1 MNKNVVDKNSPE
13 YLHKKVAGARSS
25 LLMVMIFTVVN
36 LVMLLLESGSYF
48 LFSASVPYYLT
59 AFGMGMDYAAGY
71 GGVGPFATV
80 GLVISA
86 VVLVWYLLCWLL
98 SKKRPGWLVVALVSF
113 VLDTLALLGF
123 SMAFEMM
130 VDNIMDFVFHVW
142 VVVELIQAVSANGKL
157 KKLPNQAPAF
167 VPEEGMDPWNK
178 PEANKGPEF

>member
-1 MNKNVVDKNSPE
+1 MNKTVVDKNSPE

-25 LLMVMIFTVVN
+25 LLLVLIFTVVN
-36 LVMLLLESGSYF
+36 LVMLLLDSGTYF

-59 AFGMGMDYAAGY
+59 AFGMGMDYGTGY
-71 GGVGPFATV
+71 SGIGPFATV

-123 SMAFEMM
+123 SLAFEMM
-130 VDNIMDFVFHVW
+130 ADNIMDFVFHAW
-142 VVVELIQAVSANGKL
+142 VIAGLAQAISANGKL
-157 KKLPNQAPAF
+157 KKQATNP
-167 VPEEGMDPWNK
+167 PSMEPWEENI
-178 PEANKGPEF
+178 PEF